1 MSYPKINGLLTDPP
15 GPGDCKL
22 RIKSDGTLEGTRVVV
37 VDSDGRELELLG
49 VMSVNWK
56 LDWTKPELAAAELR
70 VEGSVETELDA
81 LEVDVRAENARAVAE
96 GPKS

>member
-1 MSYPKINGLLTDPP
+1 VSAAYPKINCLLTDPP

-22 RIKSDGTLEGTRVVV
+22 RIKSNGTPEGTSVVA

-49 VMSVNWK
+49 VMAVSWK
-56 LDWTKPELAAAELR
+56 LDISKNELAVAELR
-70 VEGSVETELDA
+70 VEAAVDTELDA
-81 LEVDVRAENARAVAE
+81 LEIDVRAE